1 MNDATEDPNLYQE
14 PKVINTTQRSGLLK
28 VLTDSAHM
36 ANLIA
41 GFGFIINIILAFFTY
56 MLYNKTVEANAM
68 SNKAIEQSLDANT
81 IAREANNE
89 SKRANRINDT
99 LLKFTRESNISSDS
113 LNRES
118 MNLSKQSVNAQLK
131 AMSQDKEQFLTL
143 NRAFLSIDQVR
154 VTDSLK
160 IGKNIQISYRITN
173 PGTYTAELIKSSNV
187 VYISN
192 ERKTELENPFFTSNV
207 SGFVTK
213 EIWMTGMAKMLTPLT
228 AFDIEVI
235 NSKENQIFFHFD
247 GIYLDQL
254 TGIKK
259 KYSVTIRVD
268 DPINQQYIILESKT
282 KSI

>member
-1 MNDATEDPNLYQE
+1 MNDATEDPILYQE
-14 PKVINTTQRSGLLK
+14 PQLISTTQRRGLLQI
-28 VLTDSAHM
+28 LTDSAHM

-41 GFGFIINIILAFFTY
+41 GCGFIINIILAFFTY

-68 SNKAIEQSLDANT
+68 SNKAINQSVDANT

-89 SKRANRINDT
+89 SKRANGINKT

-118 MNLSKQSVNAQLK
+118 MNLSKQSVSAQLK

-143 NRAFLSIDQVR
+143 NRAFLSIDQIR
-154 VTDSLK
+154 VIDSLK

-213 EIWMTGMAKMLTPLT
+213 EIWMTGMAKRLTPLT

-235 NSKENQIFFHFD
+235 NNKENQIFFHFD

-259 KYSVTIRVD
+259 KYSLTIRID

-282 KSI
+282 NSI